1 MSVRF
6 SNSAASILFGA
17 AALLALGANSASAD
31 SVMKQCADKWNAAK
45 EAGTTGGLKYL
56 EFSSKCRAEL
66 KAAPAAAPASPAAA
80 APAAVAPATAAP
92 AAATPAATTQPT
104 RRAAAP
110 AAPASTGPAVFPTAV
125 SPSYAKE
132 TPGKAI
138 MHSCLDQYKANK
150 ATGGNGGLKWIQKGG
165 GYYSECNKKLKG
177 A

>member
-1 MSVRF
+1 MSVRV
-6 SNSAASILFGA
+6 SKTAAAILFGA
-17 AALLALGANSASAD
+17 VAMVALGANAASAD

-66 KAAPAAAPASPAAA
+66 KAAPAAAAPAAPAATAPAAA
-80 APAAVAPATAAP
+80 APTAP
-92 AAATPAATTQPT
+92 AAAPPAAAAQPT

-125 SPSYAKE
+125 SPTYSKE

-150 ATGGNGGLKWIQKGG
+150 ATGANGGLKWIQKGG